1 MIPDPALKEKRKAKE
16 VDPDFNIFDEL
27 SEEEDTPLISRSRKR
42 SRTLTIRDGM
52 LVLIRVRLS

>member
-16 VDPDFNIFDEL
+16 VDPDFSIIDEG

-42 SRTLTIRDGM
+42 SRTLMIRDGM
-52 LVLIRVRLS
+52 LALIIVR